1 MTLIEIKRAVA
12 GGQAVYWCG
21 KNYRVVRDA
30 LGEYLIRCTNNSD
43 CVSLTWTDG
52 ETLNGAENEF
62 FTA

>member
-1 MTLIEIKRAVA
+1 MTLTEIKRAVDD
-12 GGQAVYWCG
+12 GIAVCWCS

-30 LGEYLIRCTNNSD
+30 LGEYLIRCENNGD
-43 CVSLTWTDG
+43 CIALTWTDG